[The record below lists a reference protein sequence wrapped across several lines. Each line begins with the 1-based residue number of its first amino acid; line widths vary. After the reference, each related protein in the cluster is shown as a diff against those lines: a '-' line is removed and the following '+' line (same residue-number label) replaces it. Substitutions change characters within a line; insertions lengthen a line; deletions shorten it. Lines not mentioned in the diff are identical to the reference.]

1 MCIYAGGYAPRNAYV
16 GLQLIPRHALRRR
29 RNGMWLARISHIEE
43 KTAAHEMANGCGTGS
58 LVGMANLQMSQETRE
73 FIRAHAGEDVRE
85 LALHTKRDVP
95 GLDLPFAL
103 DQIAGREIA
112 RTKLPQ
118 WAACEGIV
126 YPPHL
131 AMEQCSSQFTAEYKA
146 QVAAQLVEEESEP
159 TLVDLTGG
167 FGVDFSAMV
176 RGFAHGTYVER
187 QERLC
192 EVARHNLRE
201 LGLGGRADVVCGDGV
216 DHLAQM
222 PPATLIYLDPARR
235 DEHGARTY
243 AIEDCTPN
251 ALALRGQLL
260 DKAPFVMIKLSPMLD
275 WRKTI
280 ADFVGSVAQVHITA
294 TGNECK
300 EIVVVLARGEHE
312 RVRVVCVNDAQR
324 LEFEVGADSAGSW
337 QRADVLDAC
346 ELGAQRYRYEPNAA
360 IMKAGAF
367 GEITRN
373 YDVRQIGANSHL
385 FVSEHPVAD
394 FPGRAFEIT
403 ALGTMNKRD
412 VRQVLGGISA
422 ANVSVRNFPL
432 TVQQLRRKLK
442 LRDGGDVYLFAT
454 TVAGGHM
461 LLRTRKLA

>member
-1 MCIYAGGYAPRNAYV
+1 M
-16 GLQLIPRHALRRR
+16 
-29 RNGMWLARISHIEE
+29 
-43 KTAAHEMANGCGTGS
+43 
-58 LVGMANLQMSQETRE
+58 
-73 FIRAHAGEDVRE
+73 
-85 LALHTKRDVP
+85 
-95 GLDLPFAL
+95 
-103 DQIAGREIA
+103 
-112 RTKLPQ
+112 
-118 WAACEGIV
+118 

-146 QVAAQLVEEESEP
+146 QVAAQLVEGESEP

-280 ADFVGSVAQVHITA
+280 ADFAGSVAQVHITA

-324 LEFEVGADSAGSW
+324 LEFEVGADPAGSW

-346 ELGAQRYRYEPNAA
+346 ELGAQRYLYEPNAA